1 MKEKTIYVAKL
12 TTSSIFSFIK
22 INAIGAMSSSL
33 IFILGFIILS
43 KNVNPSHSEH
53 SSVIPYLLMIFAVKP
68 ITSILFYIT
77 LLASPLLF
85 FFLGNK
91 YILSKVINK
100 VLQDK
105 SEKYI
110 YPILDKI
117 LIKVKDSKDN
127 LLKNGENYNDV
138 KKKIIQQLKN
148 ENENKWIKKI
158 IEYSLKK
165 INLDDVDFR
174 NENLSII
181 EILKSKIIQ
190 VLQNI
195 SEPSRQSIWI
205 LLATQWII
213 LLLIWILPC

>member
-22 INAIGAMSSSL
+22 INVIGAISSTL
-33 IFILGFIILS
+33 ILILGFIILS
-43 KNVNPSHSEH
+43 TDIDPGHSGH
-53 SSVIPYLLMIFAVKP
+53 VSAIPYLVMIFAVKP
-68 ITSILFYIT
+68 ISSILFYIT
-77 LLASPLLF
+77 LIASPLLF

-100 VLQDK
+100 VLKDK

-117 LIKVKDSKDN
+117 LIKIKDNKDN

-148 ENENKWIKKI
+148 ENENRLTKKI
-158 IEYSLKK
+158 VEYGLKK
-165 INLDDVDFR
+165 VKLDDVDFR
-174 NENLSII
+174 NENLSIV

-205 LLATQWII
+205 LLAAQWII
-213 LLLIWILPC
+213 LLLIWILPY

>member
-22 INAIGAMSSSL
+22 INVIGAMSTSL
-33 IFILGFIILS
+33 ILILGFIILS
-43 KNVNPSHSEH
+43 KNINPGHSEH
-53 SSVIPYLLMIFAVKP
+53 VSVIPYLAMIFAVKP
-68 ITSILFYIT
+68 ISSILFYIT
-77 LLASPLLF
+77 LIASPLLF

-100 VLQDK
+100 VLKDK

-127 LLKNGENYNDV
+127 LLQNGENYNDV

-148 ENENKWIKKI
+148 ENENRLTKKV
-158 IEYSLKK
+158 IEYGLKK
-165 INLDDVDFR
+165 VKLDDVDFR

-195 SEPSRQSIWI
+195 SEPSRQSLLV

-213 LLLIWILPC
+213 LLLIWILPY

>member
-43 KNVNPSHSEH
+43 KNVNPGHSEH

-195 SEPSRQSIWI
+195 SKPNRQSIWI